1 MKRIVLVVLALILAL
16 SLGACAPRQDQAAPT
31 PTPTPVAEGDDAG
44 DDAQGQL
51 GDVRDGTYNAEGD
64 PWQYGQE
71 NATVRIENG
80 RMAEIT
86 LRRLTKE
93 GEEVNYDEW
102 IGEEFNGAVR
112 PDLRAFR
119 IEMANRMV
127 DQQTFEVDSIS
138 GATVTAD
145 NWKLAVQRCLEQARQ
160 QQ

>member
-1 MKRIVLVVLALILAL
+1 MKRIVLVVLALVLAFT
-16 SLGACAPRQDQAAPT
+16 LGACAPRGNQAAPT
-31 PTPTPVAEGDDAG
+31 PTPTPTPVAG
-44 DDAQGQL
+44 DDQGGQQGEL
-51 GDVRDGTYNAEGD
+51 RDGTYNAEGD

-93 GEEVNYDEW
+93 GQEVNYDEW
-102 IGEEFNGAVR
+102 IGEEFEGAVR

-119 IEMANRMV
+119 VEMANRMV